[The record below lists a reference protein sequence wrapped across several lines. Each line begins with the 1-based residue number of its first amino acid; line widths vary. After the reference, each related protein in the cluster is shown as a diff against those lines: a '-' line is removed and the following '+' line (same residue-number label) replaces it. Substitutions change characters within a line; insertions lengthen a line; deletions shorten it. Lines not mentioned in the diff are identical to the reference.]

1 MHYPI
6 WDYKLKKNTMATYK
20 FPQFNVEIQNPTT
33 SINMNT
39 IGDKAVD
46 KLLSVDIILTTE
58 SSSFG
63 VRAEDMSYVNTW
75 EDSDVVIMVNDW
87 LIQFEV

>member
-1 MHYPI
+1 MV
-6 WDYKLKKNTMATYK
+6 TYK
-20 FPQFNVEIQNPTT
+20 FPQFNIEIQNPIT

-46 KLLSVDIILTTE
+46 KLLSVDVILTTE

-63 VRAEDMSYVNTW
+63 VRAEDMSYVDTW
-75 EDSDVVIMVNDW
+75 EDSDVNNMVNDW
-87 LIQFEV
+87 LKQFEV

>member
-1 MHYPI
+1 
-6 WDYKLKKNTMATYK
+6 MATYK

-33 SINMNT
+33 SIDMNT

-46 KLLSVDIILTTE
+46 KLLSVDIILSTE

-63 VRAEDMSYVNTW
+63 VRAEDMSYVDTW
-75 EDSDVVIMVNDW
+75 EDSDVINMVNDW

>member
-1 MHYPI
+1 MV
-6 WDYKLKKNTMATYK
+6 TYK
-20 FPQFNVEIQNPTT
+20 FPQFNIEIQNPIT

-63 VRAEDMSYVNTW
+63 VKSEDMSYVDTW
-75 EDSDVVIMVNDW
+75 EDSDVVNMVNDW
-87 LIQFEV
+87 LKQFEV

>member
-1 MHYPI
+1 
-6 WDYKLKKNTMATYK
+6 MATYK
-20 FPQFNVEIQNPTT
+20 FPQFNIEIQNPITF
-33 SINMNT
+33 INMNT

-46 KLLSVDIILTTE
+46 KLLSVDIILSTE

-75 EDSDVVIMVNDW
+75 EDSDVNNMVNDW
-87 LIQFEV
+87 LKQFEV

>member
-1 MHYPI
+1 
-6 WDYKLKKNTMATYK
+6 MATYK
-20 FPQFNVEIQNPTT
+20 FPQFNIEIQNPIT

-46 KLLSVDIILTTE
+46 KLLSVDIILSTE

-75 EDSDVVIMVNDW
+75 EDSDVINMVNDW
-87 LIQFEV
+87 LKQFEI

>member
-1 MHYPI
+1 
-6 WDYKLKKNTMATYK
+6 MATYK
-20 FPQFNVEIQNPTT
+20 FPQFNIEIQNPIT

-63 VRAEDMSYVNTW
+63 VRAEDMPYVNTW
-75 EDSDVVIMVNDW
+75 EDSDVVNMVNDW

>member
-1 MHYPI
+1 
-6 WDYKLKKNTMATYK
+6 MATYK

-46 KLLSVDIILTTE
+46 KLLSVDIILSTE

-63 VRAEDMSYVNTW
+63 VTAEDMPYVDTW

>member
-1 MHYPI
+1 MV
-6 WDYKLKKNTMATYK
+6 TYK
-20 FPQFNVEIQNPTT
+20 FPQFNIEIQNPIT

-75 EDSDVVIMVNDW
+75 EDSDVVNMVNDW
-87 LIQFEV
+87 LKQFEV

>member
-1 MHYPI
+1 
-6 WDYKLKKNTMATYK
+6 MATYK

-46 KLLSVDIILTTE
+46 KLLSVDIILSTE

-75 EDSDVVIMVNDW
+75 EDSDVNNMVNDW
-87 LIQFEV
+87 LKQFEV

>member
-1 MHYPI
+1 
-6 WDYKLKKNTMATYK
+6 MATYK
-20 FPQFNVEIQNPTT
+20 FPQFNIEIQNPITF
-33 SINMNT
+33 INMNT

-63 VRAEDMSYVNTW
+63 VRAEDMSYVDTW
-75 EDSDVVIMVNDW
+75 EDSDVNNMVNDW

>member
-1 MHYPI
+1 MV
-6 WDYKLKKNTMATYK
+6 TYK
-20 FPQFNVEIQNPTT
+20 FPQFNIEIQNPIT

-46 KLLSVDIILTTE
+46 KLLSVDIILSTE

-75 EDSDVVIMVNDW
+75 EDSDVINMVNDW
-87 LIQFEV
+87 LKQFEI